1 MTAIKAIM
9 SQNGGVT
16 FPPDVRAAAGLEHG
30 GPVVIEVVDGEL
42 HVRSIKQVMDRASDL
57 ARRLIGDQ
65 PGASVDD
72 FLEDRRR
79 EAAAE
84 D

>member
-42 HVRSIKQVMDRASDL
+42 HVRSIKQIMDRASDL
-57 ARRLIGDQ
+57 ARKIIGDQ

-72 FLEDRRR
+72 FLAERRR
-79 EAAAE
+79 EAEAE

>member
-30 GPVVIEVVDGEL
+30 GPVVIEVVEGEL

-57 ARRLIGDQ
+57 ARKLLGDQ
-65 PGASVDD
+65 PGASVDA
-72 FLEDRRR
+72 FLAERRG
-79 EAAAE
+79 EAEAE

>member
-42 HVRSIKQVMDRASDL
+42 HVRSIKQVMDRASAL
-57 ARRLIGDQ
+57 ARKLIGDQ

-72 FLEDRRR
+72 FLADRRR
-79 EAAAE
+79 EAEAE

>member
-9 SQNGGVT
+9 SPNGGVT

-30 GPVVIEVVDGEL
+30 GPVVIEVVEGEL

-57 ARRLIGDQ
+57 ARKLLGDQ
-65 PGASVDD
+65 PGASVDA
-72 FLEDRRR
+72 FLAERRG
-79 EAAAE
+79 EAEAE

>member
-1 MTAIKAIM
+1 MTAIKTIM

-16 FPPDVRAAAGLEHG
+16 FPPDVRAAVGLEHG

-42 HVRSIKQVMDRASDL
+42 HVRSIKQIMDRASDL

-65 PGASVDD
+65 PGSSVDD
-72 FLEDRRR
+72 FLAERRR
-79 EAAAE
+79 EAEAE

>member
-1 MTAIKAIM
+1 MIKAIM
-9 SQNGGVT
+9 SESGGVT
-16 FPPDVRAAAGLEHG
+16 FPADIRAAAGLEHG

-42 HVRSIKQVMDRASDL
+42 HVRSIKQVMDRASAL
-57 ARRLIGDQ
+57 ARKLLGDK

-72 FLEDRRR
+72 FIAERRR
-79 EAAAE
+79 EAEAE